1 MSTSESS
8 GIVRTSRRRFVLWI
22 LLPATLLAFAFWRSL
37 AGEPE
42 SSPVDTVVAVQA
54 PEVTQVAM
62 TTAPSAAVEAPTLES
77 LLVGAWRD
85 NFHGVRTFEFLPEGQ
100 GTMRLELDS
109 VGQLLYGKE
118 VLFRFDWKLEG
129 RDLKLSMT
137 GGEPKGTA
145 ETLGKLFGSSF
156 VYTLDTLDKQTLAMR
171 SGKGKVFRLKAVG
184 DSASESTSDT
194 VQADKDATRKAL

>member
-1 MSTSESS
+1 MSTSDSS

-22 LLPATLLAFAFWRSL
+22 LLPTALLAFAFWRSL

-42 SSPVDTVVAVQA
+42 SPPVDTVVTVRA

-62 TTAPSAAVEAPTLES
+62 TTASSAAAEAPTLES

-118 VLFRFDWKLEG
+118 VLFRFDWTLEG
-129 RDLKLSMT
+129 RALKLSMT

-156 VYTLDTLDKQTLAMR
+156 VYTLDTLDEQTLAMR
-171 SGKGKVFRLKAVG
+171 SGKGKVFRLKAV
-184 DSASESTSDT
+184 DEVASESSPEA
-194 VQADKDATRKAL
+194 VQADKTATRKAL

>member
-1 MSTSESS
+1 MSNTDSS

-22 LLPATLLAFAFWRSL
+22 LIPTALLAFAFWRSL

-42 SSPVDTVVAVQA
+42 ILPSDTVVAVKT
-54 PEVTQVAM
+54 PETEQVA
-62 TTAPSAAVEAPTLES
+62 TTAPSPAGVEVPTLES
-77 LLVGAWRD
+77 LLVGSWRD

-156 VYTLDTLDKQTLAMR
+156 VYTLDTLDEQTLAMR
-171 SGKGKVFRLKAVG
+171 SGKGKVFRLKAVD
-184 DSASESTSDT
+184 DSPESSSGTI
-194 VQADKDATRKAL
+194 QADKDATRNAL

>member
-1 MSTSESS
+1 MATSDSS
-8 GIVRTSRRRFVLWI
+8 GIVRTSRRRFVFWVLI
-22 LLPATLLAFAFWRSL
+22 PTALLAFAFWRSL

-42 SSPVDTVVAVQA
+42 SLPPDTMVAVKTSEA
-54 PEVTQVAM
+54 KPVAM
-62 TTAPSAAVEAPTLES
+62 STPSVAAVEVPTLES

-100 GTMRLELDS
+100 GTMRLELDY

-118 VLFRFDWKLEG
+118 VLFRFDWELEG
-129 RDLKLSMT
+129 RALKLSMT

-156 VYTLDTLDKQTLAMR
+156 VYTLDTLDEQTLAMR
-171 SGKGKVFRLKAVG
+171 SGKGKVFRLKAVD
-184 DSASESTSDT
+184 DSAAESSPEA
-194 VQADKDATRKAL
+194 VQADKTATRKAL